1 MKKLFIAA
9 FALLVGASSLFAQNN
24 WSVSDGALLD
34 GKTIVKVNL
43 TGLALRN
50 FGFYGERIINNR
62 FSAVLGVNFM
72 PKGGIPFASSFNKV
86 TEQDVEGTLNNLKV
100 NTFSLTPEIRI
111 YTGSGYGKGF
121 YVAPYFKY
129 ETFGL
134 TDLSV
139 TFNDH
144 DGAKRQVDMDGKL
157 ATYSG
162 GLMIGYQWLIGK
174 NKNFVLD
181 WSIVGAH
188 YGSSSGNIHGYVA
201 NGMTEQEQ
209 TLVRDN
215 LEGKLKDIPMIK
227 YTIAVD
233 AKNANV
239 DLKGPWAFFRMGI
252 SVGYRF

>member
-1 MKKLFIAA
+1 MKKIFISA
-9 FALLVGASSLFAQNN
+9 FAFFLGTSSLFAQNN
-24 WSVSDGALLD
+24 WNVSDGALLD

-43 TGLALRN
+43 GGLVLRN

-72 PKGGIPFASSFNKV
+72 PKGGIPYINNFDKV
-86 TEQDVEGTLNNLKV
+86 TEQDVDGTLSNLKI
-100 NTFSLTPEIRI
+100 NTFSLIPEIRI

-134 TDLSV
+134 TDLNV
-139 TFNDH
+139 NFNDYE
-144 DGAKRQVDMDGKL
+144 GVERQVNMDGRL

-174 NKNFVLD
+174 NKNFVID
-181 WSIVGAH
+181 WSIIGVH
-188 YGSSSGNIHGYVA
+188 YGASSGNIHGYVV
-201 NGMTEQEQ
+201 NGMTEKEQ
-209 TLVRDN
+209 ISVRDN
-215 LEGKLKDIPMIK
+215 LEEKFKDIPMIK

-233 AKNANV
+233 SHNANV
-239 DLKGPWAFFRMGI
+239 DVKGPWAFLRGGVSI
-252 SVGYRF
+252 GYRF